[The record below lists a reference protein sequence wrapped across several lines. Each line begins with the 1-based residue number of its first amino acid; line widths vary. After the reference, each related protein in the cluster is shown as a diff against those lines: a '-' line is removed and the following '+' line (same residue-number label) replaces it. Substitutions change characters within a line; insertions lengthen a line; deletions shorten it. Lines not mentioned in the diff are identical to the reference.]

1 VPRRMGRK
9 NSSSAAPAVSGR
21 PANAR
26 LLSSSVSLATFA
38 LLVLTFGHCVPSR
51 ATNEP
56 QQIALQST
64 LPPSNLNELV
74 RDILQHEVR
83 AQAEDDSLWCY
94 RKLQDK
100 DGKVQLFASCQTK
113 GAEINRLLAVDGKP
127 LTAQQSAT
135 EEQRIEKLLTDRDLL
150 KKRHQ
155 QQEDDA
161 KQSAT
166 MLKIFP
172 DAYVFQQE
180 KNDGERITLKF
191 EPNPNFHPSGFG
203 EQVLHHMKGTL
214 KLDLRQKRLVE
225 ISGQLE
231 SEVKFLGGVLGHLDK
246 GGTFFVKQQEIAPG
260 YWEMTTMDVRMDGRA
275 LLFKTI
281 AVRTKEIDTD
291 FHRVPPAT
299 SIQQVATL
307 TTETAGET
315 QSQK

>member
-1 VPRRMGRK
+1 MGHETYSSTAPVRKSAHAGPVSASLRLAVPVFLLAWLMIG
-9 NSSSAAPAVSGR
+9 APMRGSDEA
-21 PANAR
+21 
-26 LLSSSVSLATFA
+26 
-38 LLVLTFGHCVPSR
+38 
-51 ATNEP
+51 
-56 QQIALQST
+56 QQNGVQST
-64 LPPSNLNELV
+64 LLPSNLNALV

-94 RKLQDK
+94 RKLQEK
-100 DGKVQLFASCQTK
+100 DGKMELFATCQTK

-127 LTAQQSAT
+127 LTAQQSAA
-135 EEQRIEKLLTDRDLL
+135 EEKRIEKLLNDRDLL

-155 QQEDDA
+155 QQDDDA
-161 KQSAT
+161 KQAAT
-166 MLKIFP
+166 ILKILP
-172 DAYVFQQE
+172 DAFVFERE
-180 KNDGERITLKF
+180 KSDGERITLKF
-191 EPNPNFHPSGFG
+191 EPHPNFHPSGFG

-225 ISGQLE
+225 ISGQLD

-299 SIQQVATL
+299 SIQQIAML

-315 QSQK
+315 QSPK